1 LESLVLFFYHFDQP
15 LLLLYTLLFQLLLLL

>member
-1 LESLVLFFYHFDQP
+1 VLFFYHFDQP

>member
-1 LESLVLFFYHFDQP
+1 LFFYHFDQP